1 MPIIVPTTD
10 PTRGGTTLN
19 KPKGNGGSHGS
30 GSGGDH
36 GGGGKGRNEAP
47 KDKEKQDKYC
57 TRTKRILYRFMTL

>member
-19 KPKGNGGSHGS
+19 KPKGNGGSHNS

-47 KDKEKQDKYC
+47 KKEEKK
-57 TRTKRILYRFMTL
+57 